1 MSPRGGT
8 RAPWSFPGRRK
19 FYLDASAEVRAHRR
33 AAQLRSKGEQVVDE
47 ERLLAEIVQRDR
59 DDRERAIAPLTVAA
73 DAVRIDSTHLP
84 AEAVVDLMY
93 ARIRALPCAC

>member
-33 AAQLRSKGEQVVDE
+33 AAQLRSKGEQVVE
-47 ERLLAEIVQRDR
+47 EQLLAEIVQRDR
-59 DDRERAIAPLTVAA
+59 DDRERTIAPLTVAA
-73 DAVRIDSTHLP
+73 DAVRIDSTDLP
-84 AEAVVDLMY
+84 AEDVVDLMV
-93 ARIRALPCAC
+93 AHIRDIPCAC